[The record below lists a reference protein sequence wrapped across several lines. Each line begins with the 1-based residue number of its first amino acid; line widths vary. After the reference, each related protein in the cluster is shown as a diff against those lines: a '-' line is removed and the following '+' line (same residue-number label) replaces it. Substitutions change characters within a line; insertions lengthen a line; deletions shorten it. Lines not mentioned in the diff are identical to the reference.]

1 MLVRI
6 SSKDSNAVML
16 VRIVTVMML
25 VRIASKDDSNAGKDS

>member
-6 SSKDSNAVML
+6 VTKDSNAVM
-16 VRIVTVMML
+16 IVTVMML